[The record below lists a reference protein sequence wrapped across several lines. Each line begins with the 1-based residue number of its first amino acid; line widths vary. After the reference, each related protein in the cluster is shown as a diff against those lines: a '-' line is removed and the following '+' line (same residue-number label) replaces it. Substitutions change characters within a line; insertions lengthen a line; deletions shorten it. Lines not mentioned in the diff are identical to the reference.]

1 MINYFFYKVLIFLV
15 YIRLGEVIVFIDVFS
30 INFFVIFEELR
41 RLRDFYRFIFINVF
55 RLEKD
60 LMEFC
65 LDESDLG
72 YFIVLFN
79 KG

>member
-30 INFFVIFEELR
+30 SNFLVFFEELR
-41 RLRDFYRFIFINVF
+41 RLRDFYRFIFINVL

-60 LMEFC
+60 FMEFC